1 MRVGF
6 GIGDPVKSFQRLR
19 MGVGQEIE
27 KSSRTLRESRV
38 AKVGGRAQ
46 AQEEGRRVINNVGR
60 FEQLNLE
67 RE

>member
-1 MRVGF
+1 
-6 GIGDPVKSFQRLR
+6 